1 MRMSNDKIEQIAE
14 NKLLLVTNRIM
25 SPLLLGVMSFLGL
38 QVWGDI
44 RAVGDEVV
52 AVKINQAVQES
63 KINDALRRL
72 DRIENQRNGNFML
85 PPPPL
90 EKKAKIEEGEHNG

>member
-1 MRMSNDKIEQIAE
+1 MSNDHKIEQLAE
-14 NKLLLVTNRIM
+14 SKLLIVINRVV
-25 SPLLLGVMSFLGL
+25 SPLFLGIMSFLGL

-63 KINDALRRL
+63 KLNDALRRL
-72 DRIENQRNGNFML
+72 DRIENQRNGNIIV
-85 PPPPL
+85 PDGDL
-90 EKKAKIEEGEHNG
+90 EKKAMIEGNKNG